1 MRAPKRCAMYF
12 YLFQQQPQLLLLQ
25 PLSQQLLQ
33 LFPQQLFPQQLFPQP
48 PPQPPQAKR
57 MMRIMIIHRPQFPF
71 PQNMIFDP
79 FSAPDYDEVTQVR

>member
-1 MRAPKRCAMYF
+1 MYY
-12 YLFQQQPQLLLLQ
+12 YLFQQQPQPLLLQ

-33 LFPQQLFPQQLFPQP
+33 QLFPQP
-48 PPQPPQAKR
+48 PPHPPQAKR

-71 PQNMIFDP
+71 PQNMILDP